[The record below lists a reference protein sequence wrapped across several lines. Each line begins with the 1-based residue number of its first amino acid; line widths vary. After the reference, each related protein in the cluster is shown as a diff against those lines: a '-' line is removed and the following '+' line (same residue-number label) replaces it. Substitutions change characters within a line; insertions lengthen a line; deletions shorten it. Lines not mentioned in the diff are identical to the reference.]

1 VLLRVGAIGCGVA
14 MKAMDRGGS
23 RPRGFFWEVRQRLGS
38 GGKGDGDGRLYTLA
52 ETEQVG
58 MQELRRNLR

>member
-1 VLLRVGAIGCGVA
+1 